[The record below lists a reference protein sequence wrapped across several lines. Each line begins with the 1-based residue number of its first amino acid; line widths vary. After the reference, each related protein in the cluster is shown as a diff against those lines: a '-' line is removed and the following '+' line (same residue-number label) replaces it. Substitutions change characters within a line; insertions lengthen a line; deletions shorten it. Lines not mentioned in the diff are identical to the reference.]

1 MPQER
6 SPEGVN
12 VRIAILYGGTSAE
25 RDVSLVSGRAVG
37 LALTERGHDVLLV
50 DPAEGD
56 TPIGAREAAAAAVIS
71 PDPPAARHETGS
83 AIAAVQ
89 SEAVRSAD
97 VVFIMLHGGTGEDGT
112 IQGLLELAGKKYTGS
127 GVLASAL
134 AMDKRASKV
143 VMQEVY
149 VPTPQWRVVTFERN
163 LPPEA
168 RGGSPSFPSDFDVDG
183 AAGAVSELG
192 GYPVVVK
199 PNDQGSTVGLTIV
212 NDEQRLAPAIKL
224 AGEYSRHVLLETY
237 IPGRELT
244 VAVLGGEALPVVE
257 IAPKSGFYDYESKYG
272 ENMSVYTCPAEIPAL
287 LSDQLK
293 AGALTVFAAL
303 GCRGYARIDYRLS
316 PAGKPY
322 CLEANT
328 VPGMTEL
335 SLVPMAAAAVG
346 IDFGELAER
355 IAVMAAE

>member
-1 MPQER
+1 
-6 SPEGVN
+6 
-12 VRIAILYGGTSAE
+12 VRIAVLYGGTSAE

-37 LALTERGHDVLLV
+37 LALAERGHDVLLV

-56 TPIGAREAAAAAVIS
+56 TPIGAREAAAAAVID
-71 PDPPAARHETGS
+71 PDPPAVRHESGS

-89 SEAVRSAD
+89 SEAVMSAE
-97 VVFIMLHGGTGEDGT
+97 VVFVMLHGGTGEDGT
-112 IQGLLELAGKKYTGS
+112 IQGLLELAGKRYTGS

-143 VMQEVY
+143 VLKEVY
-149 VPTPQWRVVTFERN
+149 VPTPKWRVVTSERT
-163 LPPEA
+163 LAAGA
-168 RGGSPSFPSDFDVDG
+168 RGGSPTFSVDLDIDE
-183 AAGAVSELG
+183 AAGAVEELG
-192 GYPVVVK
+192 GYPIVVK

-212 NDEQRLAPAIKL
+212 KDEQQLAPAVKL
-224 AGEYSRHVLLETY
+224 AAEYSRHVLLETY

-272 ENMSVYTCPAEIPAL
+272 KDMSVYTCPAEIPAL
-287 LSDQLK
+287 LADQLK
-293 AGALTVFAAL
+293 AGALTAFAAL
-303 GCRGYARIDYRLS
+303 GCRGYARVDYRLS

-346 IDFGELAER
+346 IGFGELVER
-355 IAVMAAE
+355 IATMALE